1 MGHESPPTLPVAKP
15 GGLRG
20 DTREPRGGHPHKG
33 GRRDRREVRAIPVRV
48 SFVDEGPGSCAH
60 VRTIKSDPRRKFR
73 GPYPSECYAGIWSSS
88 TSAFTTEEAEGEPR
102 DPARVFG
109 GARSEPPLPEDTRD
123 YYSM

>member
-1 MGHESPPTLPVAKP
+1 MGHESPPTLPVAKPGGEAGWRSRVAKPGGEAGWRSRVAKP

-88 TSAFTTEEAEGEPR
+88 TSAFTTEEAEG
-102 DPARVFG
+102 
-109 GARSEPPLPEDTRD
+109 
-123 YYSM
+123 

>member
-15 GGLRG
+15 GGEAGWRSRVAKLGGLRG

-33 GRRDRREVRAIPVRV
+33 GRTDSEKFEPYLYRSPSSTRA
-48 SFVDEGPGSCAH
+48 PGSCAH

-88 TSAFTTEEAEGEPR
+88 TSAFTTEEAEG
-102 DPARVFG
+102 
-109 GARSEPPLPEDTRD
+109 
-123 YYSM
+123 